1 MLKIAMLSAMNRGDE
16 LGAHVRGA
24 PRDGVAESEAHET
37 LMQAAIYA
45 GAPASLEAFRI
56 ASEAIKAYEA

>member
-1 MLKIAMLSAMNRGDE
+1 MNRGDE

-56 ASEAIKAYEA
+56 ASEAIKAYKA